1 MSDKMIP
8 IPLNKLINWIFA
20 EYKNHKTIFG
30 IPENKFFKKSNNTS
44 ISIFDE
50 HCETPIGPAAGPH
63 TQLTQNIIASY
74 LCGARFFELKTVQI
88 KDDLD
93 IEKPCIEAEDEG
105 YNTEWSTEL
114 TVNQAYQEYVK
125 AWFIIHI
132 LKKIFSLSKNKEKSL
147 VFNMSV
153 GYDLSGI
160 KSPKIDSFIED
171 LKDASQNEF
180 FNRCKDTVK
189 NEIKRINYP
198 QIPDN
203 IDNYID
209 NISANISNSITL
221 STMHGYP
228 PEEQEAICKY
238 FIKEKNLHT
247 FIKLNPTLLGY
258 NYVRNLFNEMGYSYI
273 QLKKES
279 FTNDLQYNDAIQMLK
294 ELKTFAIKH
303 NREFGI
309 KLSNTL
315 PVINSKKKL
324 PTDEMYMSGRTLFP
338 LTINLAKKISNEFEG
353 DIKISY
359 AGGASHFNIKDIF
372 ATGIY
377 PITLATNLLKPGGYL
392 RLKQLAEGLEQS
404 LLNYNANKIDNE
416 KLKLIADLA
425 IQNKDYFKNKKIT
438 DNHKINKQLPLFDCA
453 LTPCVENCPIHQDI
467 PEYIKLINDK
477 QYEQALKLILQK
489 NPLPHI
495 TGYIC
500 DHKCM
505 LKCTRWY
512 YDDPVLIRDLKK
524 IAAENGFHKFIK
536 QQLTKADKNYKKVAI
551 IGAGPTGLSAG
562 YFLSKYGFDV
572 TIFDKRKNP
581 GGTVQYVIPNFR
593 LPRKAIENDI
603 EIIKMMGVKF
613 QLGVKKLL
621 SIDDL
626 KEQGY
631 KYICLAIGAGKS
643 NKLNIVNKEKNTFD
657 AIEFLE
663 QFNIDKTKINLGEY
677 VAVIGGGNST
687 MDGARAAMR
696 VNGAKKVYIIYRRT
710 KEFMPANIEEFD
722 NAIAE
727 GVIFKELLNPVSFSN
742 KILRCQKM
750 KLGEKDNT
758 GRKKP
763 IPIENEFEEF
773 KIDTVIS
780 AIGEVVDTK
789 FLLENGI
796 EFNKNKIVVDKDI
809 LKTNLENVYIGGDAL
824 RGPSTVIEA
833 IADGTKIANSIL
845 IKEGISPKKDEQS
858 LDIADIDKRI
868 NDINLKKG
876 YLQKSENGLE
886 TDNQIERESQRCLE
900 CNLIC
905 NRCVEVCPNRANIMI
920 KRISHKFTPLD
931 SIQLDSE
938 HLTGQAQTNTNSNF
952 NNIYQIIHIDGM
964 CNECGNC
971 ETFCPY
977 LDSKPYKD
985 KLTLYWNEEDFIN
998 SKNNGFILKNSELL
1012 KFRIRLNNII
1022 YDIKF
1027 NDNGEII
1034 SGIPAF
1040 NDELNNVIKIIWKVY
1055 KDYNYLFLKT

>member
-1 MSDKMIP
+1 MSDKMTTIP
-8 IPLNKLINWIFA
+8 FDKLINHIFS

-30 IPENKFFKKSNNTS
+30 IPKANFFKKNNNNHLT
-44 ISIFDE
+44 IFGE
-50 HCETPIGPAAGPH
+50 MCESPVGPAAGPH
-63 TQLTQNIIASY
+63 TQLTQNIISSY

-132 LKKIFSLSKNKEKSL
+132 LKKIFSLSKNKEKSF

-160 KSPKIDSFIED
+160 KSPKIDSFIEG

-180 FNRCKDTVK
+180 FNRCKDILK
-189 NEIKRINYP
+189 NEIKKINYP
-198 QIPDN
+198 QSPDK

-209 NISANISNSITL
+209 NISTNISNSITL
-221 STMHGYP
+221 STMHGCP

-238 FIKEKNLHT
+238 LIKEKNLHT
-247 FIKLNPTLLGY
+247 FVKLNPTLLGY

-279 FTNDLQYNDAIQMLK
+279 FTNDIQYNDAIQMLK
-294 ELKTFAIKH
+294 ELKTFATKH
-303 NREFGI
+303 NRIFGI

-315 PVINSKKKL
+315 PVINSRKKL

-338 LTINLAKKISNEFEG
+338 LTINLARRISEEFDG
-353 DIKISY
+353 NIKISY
-359 AGGASHFNIKDIF
+359 AGGVSHFNIKDIF

-392 RLKQLAEGLEQS
+392 RLKQLAEDIEQS

-416 KLKLIADLA
+416 KLKLIADSA

-505 LKCTRWY
+505 LKCIRWY
-512 YDDPVLIRDLKK
+512 YDEPVLIRDLKK
-524 IAAENGFHKFIK
+524 IAAENGFHKFIN
-536 QQLTKADKNYKKVAI
+536 QQLTKTDKNYKKVAI

-581 GGTVQYVIPNFR
+581 GGTVQYVIPDFR

-603 EIIKMMGVKF
+603 EIVKMMGVKF
-613 QLGVKKLL
+613 QPGVKKLL

-626 KEQGY
+626 KKQGY
-631 KYICLAIGAGKS
+631 KYICLAIGSDKTEKLRITG
-643 NKLNIVNKEKNTFD
+643 NKKNIISV
-657 AIEFLE
+657 IEFLQ
-663 QFNIDKTKINLGEY
+663 QFNIDKTKIKLGEN
-677 VAVIGGGNST
+677 VAVIGGGNSA
-687 MDGARAAMR
+687 MDGARAATR
-696 VNGAKKVYIIYRRT
+696 ISGVKKVYIIYRRT

-727 GVIFKELLNPVSFSN
+727 GVVFKKLLNPVSFSN
-742 KILRCQKM
+742 KILKCQKM

-763 IPIENEFEEF
+763 IPLENEFEEF

-780 AIGEVVDTK
+780 AIGEAVDTK

-796 EFNKNKIVVDKDI
+796 EFNKNRI
-809 LKTNLENVYIGGDAL
+809 LVNEDTLETNLENVYIGGDAL

-845 IKEGISPKKDEQS
+845 IKEGISPKKDKQS
-858 LDIADIDKRI
+858 IKIADIDKRI
-868 NDINLKKG
+868 TDINLKKG

-886 TDNQIERESQRCLE
+886 TDNQIEKESQRCLE

-905 NRCVEVCPNRANIMI
+905 NRCVVVCPNRANIAI
-920 KRISHKFTPLD
+920 EISHEKTQNHTNNNFSDKF
-931 SIQLDSE
+931 
-938 HLTGQAQTNTNSNF
+938 
-952 NNIYQIIHIDGM
+952 QIIHIDRM

-971 ETFCPY
+971 ATFCPY
-977 LDSKPYKD
+977 ENGKPYKD
-985 KLTLYWNEEDFIN
+985 KLTLFGDEEDFTN
-998 SKNNGFILKNSELL
+998 SKNNGFILKNSESP
-1012 KFRIRLNNII
+1012 KFEIRLGNKT

-1027 NDNGEII
+1027 NDEGEVI
-1034 SGIPAF
+1034 SGIQTF
-1040 NDELNNVIKIIWKVY
+1040 NDELSNVIKIIWKVY

>member
-1 MSDKMIP
+1 MRP
-8 IPLNKLINWIFA
+8 IPFKKLIQWIFE
-20 EYKNHKTIFG
+20 EYKQHKSIFG
-30 IPENKFFKKSNNTS
+30 IPEVKFFSKNSKSH
-44 ISIFDE
+44 IKIFGE
-50 HCETPIGPAAGPH
+50 NCEIPIGPAAGPH
-63 TQLTQNIIASY
+63 TQLSQNIIASY
-74 LCGARFFELKTVQI
+74 LSGARFFELKTVQI

-114 TVNQAYQEYVK
+114 TVSQAYQEYVK
-125 AWFIIHI
+125 AWFLIHI
-132 LKKIFSLSKNKEKSL
+132 IKKIFSLSKNKEKAF

-160 KSPKIDSFIED
+160 KSPKIDSFIEG
-171 LKDASQNEF
+171 LKDAY
-180 FNRCKDTVK
+180 K
-189 NEIKRINYP
+189 NEYFNKCKHTLKKELKIINYP
-198 QIPDN
+198 QVPDN

-209 NISANISNSITL
+209 NISTNISNSITL
-221 STMHGYP
+221 STMHGCP

-238 FIKEKNLHT
+238 LIEEKNLHT
-247 FIKLNPTLLGY
+247 FVKLNPTLLGY

-315 PVINSKKKL
+315 PVINSPQKL

-338 LTINLAKKISNEFEG
+338 LTINLAKKISEEFEG

-359 AGGASHFNIKDIF
+359 AGGASHFNIKNIF

-392 RLKQLAEGLEQS
+392 RLKQLAEDLEQS

-416 KLKLIADLA
+416 KLKLIADSA

-489 NPLPHI
+489 NPLPFI

-500 DHKCM
+500 DHKCQ
-505 LKCTRWY
+505 LNCTRNY
-512 YDDPVLIRDLKK
+512 YEDSLLIRDLRR
-524 IAAENGFHKFIK
+524 IAAEKGFEKIIGKITPSK
-536 QQLTKADKNYKKVAI
+536 QKIESKVAI

-581 GGTVQYVIPNFR
+581 GGTVQYVIPDFR

-613 QLGVKKLL
+613 QHGVKKVL
-621 SIDDL
+621 SIKDL
-626 KEQGY
+626 KEKG
-631 KYICLAIGAGKS
+631 KYICLAIGSGKTEKLRING
-643 NKLNIVNKEKNTFD
+643 NKKNIISV
-657 AIEFLE
+657 IEFLE
-663 QFNIDKTKINLGEY
+663 QFNIDKAKIKLGEN
-677 VAVIGGGNST
+677 VAVIGGGNSA
-687 MDGARAAMR
+687 MDGARAATR
-696 VNGAKKVYIIYRRT
+696 VKSVKKVFILYRRT
-710 KEFMPANIEEFD
+710 KEFMPANIEEFN

-727 GVIFKELLNPVSFSN
+727 EVIFKELLNPVSFSN
-742 KILRCQKM
+742 KILKCQKM

-773 KIDTVIS
+773 KIDTAIS

-796 EFNKNKIVVDKDI
+796 EFNKNRI
-809 LKTNLENVYIGGDAL
+809 LVNEDTLETNLENVYIGGDAL

-845 IKEGISPKKDEQS
+845 IKEGISPPKDEKS
-858 LDIADIDKRI
+858 INIAGVDKRI
-868 NDINLKKG
+868 NDINIKKG

-886 TDNQIERESQRCLE
+886 TDNQIEKESQRCLE

-905 NRCVEVCPNRANIMI
+905 NRCVEVCPNRANVAI
-920 KRISHKFTPLD
+920 KTKS
-931 SIQLDSE
+931 
-938 HLTGQAQTNTNSNF
+938 SNF

-971 ETFCPY
+971 ATFCPY
-977 LDSKPYKD
+977 ENGKPYKD
-985 KLTLYWNEEDFIN
+985 KLTLFWNEEDFIN
-998 SKNNGFILKNSELL
+998 SKNNGFILKNSESLE
-1012 KFRIRLNNII
+1012 FRIRLDNKI

-1027 NDNGEII
+1027 NDEGEII

-1040 NDELNNVIKIIWKVY
+1040 NDELSDVIKIIWKVY
-1055 KDYNYLFLKT
+1055 KDYKYLL